1 MSSKTVKNSTR
12 EHVVSAIGIGKSADL
27 CLRSSFALP
36 RVADAWTVC
45 RMAVPRL
52 PMKSL
57 ERVVLSLLV
66 EDAYAQQ
73 HAADEAGVVCTPYS
87 YAGVGASVGKCAHS
101 VKSAVAALRKAGLLV
116 TSRSARSGETIC
128 VSIKPFLTWGAS
140 VCARQ
145 LSNTTP
151 AADESFGN
159 TEQLPKKERPKSLR
173 KQASK
178 RSAKK
183 TGIDTPK
190 TAEANVAPSATG
202 YDDLGLPPVGPG
214 SDEPFLMEFG
224 PEVDASAEREAT
236 LKAAGRS
243 GDEDSDEITFGSDTA
258 DSDIGTGIEINM
270 DL

>member
-1 MSSKTVKNSTR
+1 MSSKTAKNGTSEHIVITIKIGSSTGL
-12 EHVVSAIGIGKSADL
+12 S
-27 CLRSSFALP
+27 LRTPFAVP
-36 RVADAWTVC
+36 HVADAWAVC

-52 PMKSL
+52 PLKSL

-73 HAADEAGVVCTPYS
+73 HVADEVGIVCTPYS
-87 YAGVGASVGKCAHS
+87 YAGIGSSVGKCAHS
-101 VKSAVAALRKAGLLV
+101 VKSAFAALRKAGLLV
-116 TSRSARSGETIC
+116 TSRSARSGETVC
-128 VSIKPFLTWGAS
+128 VSVRPFLAWGAS
-140 VCARQ
+140 VCAKQ
-145 LSNTTP
+145 LGSATP
-151 AADESFGN
+151 SVDESFGN
-159 TEQLPKKERPKSLR
+159 PEQLAKQKKPKAPR

-183 TGIDTPK
+183 AAADTPK
-190 TAEANVAPSATG
+190 TVETNVAPPAAV
-202 YDDLGLPPVGPG
+202 YDDLVLPPVGPG

-236 LKAAGRS
+236 LRAAGRS

>member
-1 MSSKTVKNSTR
+1 MNSKTGKNSTR
-12 EHVVSAIGIGKSADL
+12 EHVVSTIGIGKLADL
-27 CLRSSFALP
+27 CLRSSFAIP

-52 PMKSL
+52 PLKSL

-66 EDAYAQQ
+66 EDACAQQ
-73 HAADEAGVVCTPYS
+73 HAVDEVGVVCTPYS
-87 YAGVGASVGKCAHS
+87 YAGIGSSVGKCAHS
-101 VKSAVAALRKAGLLV
+101 AKSAVAALRKAGLLV
-116 TSRSARSGETIC
+116 TSRGARSGETIC
-128 VSIKPFLTWGAS
+128 VSIRPFLAWGAS
-140 VCARQ
+140 VCAKQ
-145 LSNTTP
+145 LGGATP
-151 AADESFGN
+151 SVDESFGN
-159 TEQLPKKERPKSLR
+159 SEQLTKQQKPKAPR

-183 TGIDTPK
+183 AAADTPK
-190 TAEANVAPSATG
+190 ARETNVASPMAG
-202 YDDLGLPPVGPG
+202 YDDLELPPVGPG

-236 LKAAGRS
+236 LRAAGRS